1 MSRWAWAEVDLRAI
15 KRNVVELR
23 RRAPDSQLWAA
34 VKADAYGHG
43 AAPVAAA
50 ALAAGATGLC
60 VALAQEGVALREAG
74 IGAPILVLSEQPPE
88 ELDAIVRHRLAA
100 TVYSSVAIDALQQA
114 CERANVDDL
123 EVHLKVDTGM
133 RRVGC
138 TPAAAV
144 PLADA
149 IGRSSRLGLAG
160 VFTHLPVADEP
171 NDPFTEAQLNRFHE
185 VLEALGRA
193 GHHPLVHIANSAGL
207 LAHTRSHRSAVRI
220 GIAMYGLSPGPAVEH
235 QMNELVPALSLHA
248 RASFVKRVAAGER
261 ISYGL
266 QHELARE
273 ATVVT
278 VPIGYADGVPRR
290 LSSRGGQVLIGGRRH
305 PMVGVVT
312 MDQLVVDVGDQAVER
327 GDAVVLIGCQGD
339 EEITTA
345 EWATRLDTITYEVVC
360 GISHRIERRYREHD

>member
-1 MSRWAWAEVDLRAI
+1 
-15 KRNVVELR
+15 
-23 RRAPDSQLWAA
+23 
-34 VKADAYGHG
+34 
-43 AAPVAAA
+43 
-50 ALAAGATGLC
+50 
-60 VALAQEGVALREAG
+60 
-74 IGAPILVLSEQPPE
+74 
-88 ELDAIVRHRLAA
+88 
-100 TVYSSVAIDALQQA
+100 
-114 CERANVDDL
+114 
-123 EVHLKVDTGM
+123 
-133 RRVGC
+133 
-138 TPAAAV
+138 
-144 PLADA
+144 
-149 IGRSSRLGLAG
+149 
-160 VFTHLPVADEP
+160 
-171 NDPFTEAQLNRFHE
+171 
-185 VLEALGRA
+185 
-193 GHHPLVHIANSAGL
+193 
-207 LAHTRSHRSAVRI
+207 
-220 GIAMYGLSPGPAVEH
+220 
-235 QMNELVPALSLHA
+235 MNELVPALSLHA